1 MPVFESKRKVQA
13 TGSSL
18 SITLPA
24 FFVKVNEVKKGS
36 LLKVFYNLDGVMIV
50 SCGDDSEATLEHL
63 TSIQNMLDEK
73 VNMRRTEDERASERE
88 N

>member
-24 FFVKVNEVKKGS
+24 FFVKANEVEKGS
-36 LLKVFYNLDGVMIV
+36 LLKVFYNLDGVLIV
-50 SCGDDSEATLEHL
+50 SCGDDAEAVLENL
-63 TSIQNMLDEK
+63 MSIQSMLDEK

-88 N
+88 K